1 MRVFVLTTGRAASTT
16 FAEAAA
22 LIDGMTAGHETH
34 KGMVEGRLDYPD
46 NHIESDNR
54 LVWFLGSLDRLYA
67 DSDTFYVHLSRD
79 PEKVARSYRERWHIR
94 VSVVRAFYQAFLMNR
109 DKPDPQRAL
118 QACRLFVGTVEDNIR
133 FFLKGRSNWS
143 EVRVESLEQDF
154 FRFMDK
160 AGLSGDRQ
168 QIAEALNSVKNV
180 SKRKDKKDGML
191 RKLQSR
197 FSSKKLDL
205 S

>member
-54 LVWFLGSLDRLYA
+54 LVWFLGSLDRLYDDA
-67 DSDTFYVHLSRD
+67 DTFYVYLHRD
-79 PEKVARSYRERWHIR
+79 PERVARSYRERWHIT
-94 VSVVRAFYQAFLMNR
+94 VSIVRAFYHAFLMNR
-109 DKPDPQRAL
+109 EKPDPERAL
-118 QACRLFVGTVEDNIR
+118 QACRLFVTTVEDNIR
-133 FFLKGRSNWS
+133 FFLRDRRNWA

-154 FRFMDK
+154 FRFMDQ
-160 AGLSGDRQ
+160 AGLSGDREK
-168 QIAEALNSVKNV
+168 ISAVLNSVRNI
-180 SKRKDKKDGML
+180 SKRQGKGNNVL
-191 RKLQSR
+191 RRLQAK
-197 FSSKKLDL
+197 FSSTKLDMP
-205 S
+205 

>member
-16 FAEAAA
+16 FAEACTH
-22 LIDGMTAGHETH
+22 INGMTAGHETH

-67 DSDTFYVHLSRD
+67 DEQTFYVHLVRD
-79 PEKVARSYRERWHIR
+79 PEKVASSYRERWHIT
-94 VSVVRAFYQAFLMNR
+94 VSVVRAFYHAFLMNR
-109 DKPDPQRAL
+109 KKPDAETAL
-118 QACRLFVGTVEDNIR
+118 QACRLFVDTVEDNIR
-133 FFLKGRSNWS
+133 FFLKGRDNWID
-143 EVRVESLEQDF
+143 VRVESLEEDF

-160 AGLSGDRQ
+160 AGLQGDRAA
-168 QIAEALNSVKNV
+168 ISAILNRVSNV
-180 SKRKDKKDGML
+180 SKRKGKRRGL
-191 RKLQSR
+191 FSRLQAR
-197 FSSKKLDL
+197 LSSKKLDI